1 MKPIEYRSDI
11 AFLQALRCVEYRV
24 PPMGDLRKP
33 GYVLSLGL
41 RYGLMGIAATFH
53 LLETASSEDE
63 KVVMRLT
70 QAWPRIVEDH
80 VRFELQHHVPF
91 PVDLAFPVAVSR
103 CAERPLR
110 IVMPLLQRL
119 CPLEN
124 CLQEACDQF
133 IAENMYGIRLN
144 WPLFKRRRALQA
156 FQKLAQQSTGFAL
169 HFFERRQYDLEEVP
183 EIALLGE

>member
-11 AFLQALRCVEYRV
+11 AFMQALRCVEYRV
-24 PPMGDLRKP
+24 PQMGSLRRS
-33 GYVLSLGL
+33 GYVLTLGL

-53 LLETASSEDE
+53 LLETANSEDE
-63 KVVMRLT
+63 KVIMRLT
-70 QAWPRIVEDH
+70 QSWPRIVEDH
-80 VRFELQHHVPF
+80 VRFEIQHNVPF

-110 IVMPLLQRL
+110 IVAPLLQRL
-119 CPLEN
+119 CPLET
-124 CLQEACDQF
+124 CLQEATDQF

-144 WPLFKRRRALQA
+144 WPFFRRKRALA
-156 FQKLAQQSTGFAL
+156 EFRKYSEQSTSYAL
-169 HFFERRQYDLEEVP
+169 HFFERRQYDLVEVP

>member
-11 AFLQALRCVEYRV
+11 AFMQALRCVEYRV
-24 PPMGDLRKP
+24 PQMGNLRKQ

-41 RYGLMGIAATFH
+41 RYGLVGIAATFH

-63 KVVMRLT
+63 KVIMLFT
-70 QAWPRIVEDH
+70 QSWPRIVEDH
-80 VRFELQHHVPF
+80 VRFEIQHHVPF

-110 IVMPLLQRL
+110 IVAPLLQRL
-119 CPLEN
+119 CPLDT
-124 CLQEACDQF
+124 CLQEATDQF
-133 IAENMYGIRLN
+133 VAENMYGIRLN
-144 WPLFKRRRALQA
+144 WPLFGRRKALEEFRKHSQ
-156 FQKLAQQSTGFAL
+156 LSTSYAL